1 MIDRLLFRTHRLSLQ
16 HHESIIKPHTTK
28 DAIITPSSRMLF
40 VRLRLEGENE
50 LTDAQITP
58 HLPRDDYV
66 NYIDATQILL
76 AICFV
81 KFSECCAIIKYFNTI
96 LVVCDKC
103 QIYCQ

>member
-1 MIDRLLFRTHRLSLQ
+1 
-16 HHESIIKPHTTK
+16 
-28 DAIITPSSRMLF
+28 MLF

-58 HLPRDDYV
+58 HLPCDDYV
-66 NYIDATQILL
+66 DYIDATQILL